1 MALSLSS
8 SYSLSFS
15 HSHAPALSRGVNA
28 RHSRD
33 SRVIGVWGQLSG
45 WGHWVVKIL
54 NMALRLLP
62 VGVGS
67 ETLGSDPRPVP
78 GPEGTNVV

>member
-33 SRVIGVWGQLSG
+33 SRVQ
-45 WGHWVVKIL
+45 GHRCLGSVVTVE
-54 NMALRLLP
+54 AL
-62 VGVGS
+62 GS
-67 ETLGSDPRPVP
+67 EDS
-78 GPEGTNVV
+78 